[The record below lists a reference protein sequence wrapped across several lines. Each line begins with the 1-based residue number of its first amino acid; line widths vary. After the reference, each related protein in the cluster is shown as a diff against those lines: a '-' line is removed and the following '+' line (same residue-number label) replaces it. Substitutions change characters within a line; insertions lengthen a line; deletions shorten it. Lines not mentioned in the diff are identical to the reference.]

1 MKEVK
6 RLYMHDS
13 DCLTPGKDATIE
25 VVKISVVVKNLRE
38 GRKGRMKRQS
48 TRDFQGSITTMYNTV
63 MMDACHYTFVKN
75 K

>member
-1 MKEVK
+1 
-6 RLYMHDS
+6 MHDS

-48 TRDFQGSITTMYNTV
+48 TRDF
-63 MMDACHYTFVKN
+63 
-75 K
+75 

>member
-1 MKEVK
+1 M
-6 RLYMHDS
+6 YDS

-48 TRDFQGSITTMYNTV
+48 TRDF
-63 MMDACHYTFVKN
+63 
-75 K
+75 